1 MRSSDARFAWRETM
15 IQLNRLE
22 GFYWVARTG
31 GYASAAR
38 EFPYPI
44 TQPAV
49 HQQVKK
55 LETELGV
62 TLFERVAKDKM
73 KPTPAGEQL
82 YRFVAPFFLGLPGV
96 VRSVREGDYGGE
108 IHLTAAALSLR
119 SILPAWIK
127 RVHRAHPG
135 IRVHMTEAPSQ
146 DLEVLRRG
154 DVDLVVDY
162 FPEIPDDCAS
172 VHVGVM
178 RPFLILPRNHPL
190 ATKKRVKLSDCK
202 DETFIAYTP
211 GLIAQAIQMQALAL
225 HGITPPRMLSASAA
239 ESILAFVE
247 AGLGYSLIPSFE
259 AGGPRSRGVAAFLM
273 DKPKTEYP
281 VSAVWRKDTPEN
293 PILDALL
300 EAAPTL

>member
-1 MRSSDARFAWRETM
+1 M

-55 LETELGV
+55 LEGELGV

-73 KPTPAGEQL
+73 KPTPAGERL
-82 YRFVAPFFLGLPGV
+82 YRFVAPFFTGLPGV
-96 VRSVREGDYGGE
+96 VRSIREGDYGGE
-108 IHLTAAALSLR
+108 IRITAAALALR
-119 SILPAWIK
+119 SLLPSWVK
-127 RVHRAHPG
+127 RVHKTHPG
-135 IRVHMTEAPSQ
+135 IRVHMTEAPQQ
-146 DLEVLRRG
+146 DFEVLRRG
-154 DVDLVVDY
+154 EVDMVVDY
-162 FPEIPDDCAS
+162 FPEIPDDFAS
-172 VHVGVM
+172 IHVGIM
-178 RPFLILPRNHPL
+178 RPFLVLPRTHEL
-190 ATKKRVKLSDCK
+190 ASKKRLKLADCA
-202 DETFIAYTP
+202 DETFISYTP
-211 GLIAQAIQMQALAL
+211 GIIAHGLQLQALAL
-225 HGITPPRMLSASAA
+225 HGIAPPRTLSASAA

-259 AGGPRSRGVAAFLM
+259 ANGPRTRGVMAVPL
-273 DKPKTEYP
+273 DSPKVEYP
-281 VSAVWRKDTPEN
+281 VSAMWRKDTPEN

-300 EAAPTL
+300 EAAPQI